1 MECSLSKRL
10 IRLGAIGSL
19 AFAVGGFTGCSTFNS
34 VGKGVSYLRYEIFRQ
49 NSQKNKESLKEV
61 PHIEIDY
68 KDYDEKNDLVIVN
81 DRAYPK
87 ENSQPQSQLEEV
99 INVESEPVFKIP
111 LINATYIEN
120 PTTNSLVMNYKC
132 RIPPSNL
139 KTIIEPYLGGIK
151 TYEFPARNM
160 LIFSGKKED
169 FGDFSY
175 VSSVL
180 NQFDIPPE
188 QMRVKL
194 AILEFFGDNTYDR
207 EIKARISKSDRLILD
222 MNLPSTFDGTPL
234 KFGVGVN
241 PIYNVNKSKYD
252 FDSLIK
258 FLDSTGK
265 AEILSKIDL
274 LAYNGKPVEMKN
286 VSSVPYQET
295 VIAESVALD
304 TLRYRDTGV
313 EAKITA
319 FKNEDNFVT
328 LKIEDAKSGEQTG
341 FIGTVQRA
349 TFREANL
356 KGEYILQNGE
366 TYVGLGSTFSRYKE
380 VKRGIPLI
388 SKIPWI
394 GDIFSSLSYENNRT
408 HLIYLMEARI
418 IPRDDLTGRIQK

>member
-1 MECSLSKRL
+1 MQHSLPKKL
-10 IRLGAIGSL
+10 IQIGAVGSL
-19 AFAVGGFTGCSTFNS
+19 ALATSVFTGCSTFNS
-34 VGKGVSYLRYEIFRQ
+34 IGRGVSSIRHEIFRPD
-49 NSQKNKESLKEV
+49 SQKNKESLKEI

-68 KDYDEKNDLVIVN
+68 KDYDEENDLVIVN

-87 ENSQPQSQLEEV
+87 ENNQPLPQLEKIV
-99 INVESEPVFKIP
+99 SVESKPIFKIP
-111 LINATYIEN
+111 LINATYVEN
-120 PTTNSLVMNYKC
+120 PTTDSLVINYKC

-139 KTIIEPYLGGIK
+139 KTTIESHLKGINI
-151 TYEFPARNM
+151 YEFSARNM
-160 LIFSGKKED
+160 LVFSGKKED

-175 VSSVL
+175 ISTIL

-188 QMRVKL
+188 QMRVKI

-207 EIKARISKSDRLILD
+207 EIRARISKGDKLVFE
-222 MNLPSTFDGTPL
+222 MNLPSSFDGTPL
-234 KFGVGVN
+234 KYGVGIN
-241 PIYNVNKSKYD
+241 PIYNTSKSGYD
-252 FDSLIK
+252 FDSFIK

-265 AEILSKIDL
+265 AEILSRIDL

-304 TLRYRDTGV
+304 TLRYRDTGI

-341 FIGTVQRA
+341 FIGTVQRP

-408 HLIYLMEARI
+408 HLIYLIEARI
-418 IPRDDLTGRIQK
+418 IPRDDITGRIKK